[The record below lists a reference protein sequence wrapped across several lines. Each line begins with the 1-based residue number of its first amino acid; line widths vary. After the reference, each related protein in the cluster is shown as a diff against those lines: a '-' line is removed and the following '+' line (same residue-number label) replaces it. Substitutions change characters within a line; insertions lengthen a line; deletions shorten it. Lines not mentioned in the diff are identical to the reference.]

1 MDAKR
6 RKRRHSAR
14 QLIDRPITVPNCAG
28 PIIIGAELV
37 RGMPVVQISFPA
49 VVSLE
54 QPPATPAAAPS
65 AAIPPAPPDAPETLP
80 APRPAASEPG

>member
-1 MDAKR
+1 MDASKR

-54 QPPATPAAAPS
+54 QPPATPGAEGAP
-65 AAIPPAPPDAPETLP
+65 IPPTLPDAPEPLP